1 MRFPMAPT
9 SLRGIR
15 VRTGGIEPEPNEG
28 IAGGLETPSERGNVW
43 KFLLFPGNL
52 LLGQSDSRDLGTPRR
67 PGIFSWECPA
77 WRREGSRES
86 SEPLPVPGGAPGEL
100 EREFGMRDGGT
111 GRREWL
117 PLPEGRDGWDLGRN
131 SGWEGGEGLGCNSQ
145 RICGCPIP
153 GIVQCQLGQGLEQ
166 LGVVQVVQSRELTFP
181 TQPIPEFC
189 PAGATLEGGSR
200 RITRSA
206 PRPTPRG
213 RGHGVAK
220 VQLAVDLLHAWR
232 TSQAAQTYGQTTFF
246 GWFVVGNIPGKLT
259 RASRPRRPKPTP
271 DRPSE
276 SRRLR
281 QRLIRAQ
288 TAAAIV
294 YPGRQPLRFLQA
306 WLIPALSPGLAA
318 RVRGPCSALSFRDE
332 LPNFFQGGISGIKG
346 FGHTWTCWFEQLLQE
361 SKLGLTTG
369 SPPRTLG
376 NRVKSAKFPL
386 DPCVP
391 SALFSPGS
399 SVARPDL
406 LTESLAGMIKPSS
419 CFRLRKAGIQREAGS
434 GGGFGHLVL
443 LERVWELGFGSFF
456 GLLVQGTFG
465 NDSLGY
471 AGIFGFPLWNSSGY
485 SMILIPYSLGLQP
498 DYPTAVSPTF
508 SAPVCSS
515 NRKSQTA
522 SGALLS
528 HTHPAPLLPS
538 AFPLAS
544 PAIIPCSGVACSSS
558 FPFCLFQTGLDL
570 SEQIQ
575 EMLQGWERSWECS
588 KETTEPLPV
597 PEGTPGELEREF
609 GGRDGWDIGK
619 EFLAVRVVRP
629 WDGIPG
635 ESVATS
641 SLEVS
646 KAKLEQPGIL
656 EGPLSHGIRF
666 WESGKDF
673 HAHGRGWG
681 WMILKSV
688 LLTPRFFSYLW
699 NTGPLNQDF
708 PGYPKLFTGLEGLRN
723 LLRSLVGFAGKFA
736 PSCLYF
742 SRFPSALFLLTCFFH
757 TFRVLLHGSGR
768 NSFIPTRRDSEFCRK
783 AAEAQKYPFWLLFTE
798 LLGSRGASGMCKLH
812 PQVFHGVAPH
822 FSVPG
827 ALSFSLG
834 INLRVSSSSH
844 HFWSFPFGIVSY
856 RVFEYLS
863 WNDGIVGVGK
873 DVHAQGIQPFLQHR
887 QGHPPGMGIPPL
899 CQSWTAQ
906 IFPISNLNLPW
917 HSFEAVSSHPRS
929 LGADPNPQ
937 LAPTSRQRLPNC
949 FFFLVPKLCRSLG
962 ISPTSL
968 MLGYANLFASPLCC
982 RYLAASFRCWIV
994 DPAPLYPAR
1003 GWRENWGCGIW
1014 KKICVKLGGNDKIFP
1029 WFRQDPLGITWE
1041 FRGWFE
1047 ALSLLDEDPS
1057 KRRSEGSKDVWSSRV
1072 IQLLVS
1078 KFYRGYGAFPS
1089 DGNGNAIRAVPPMGW
1104 LGSQNQQ
1111 RGVGGGILTWQGT
1124 KSGVGWCGVDS
1135 SLKWEELNPEFLQG
1149 RRPAVP
1155 WIALFLE
1162 SVGKGWVGRMGMI
1175 VLEGEEGKG
1184 LVWKVGNDLVWKVRK
1199 GLVWQVRNGLVWQ
1212 VRNYVVWKK
1221 VRNDLMWKVRNVL
1234 VWKEQSH
1241 EEGEES
1247 SSVEGEEQSH
1257 EEGEEISRVEGEE
1270 QSHEEGEESS
1280 SVKGEEQS
1288 HEEGGVGFCVKG
1300 EEQSHV
1306 EGDE

>member
-9 SLRGIR
+9 SLQGIR
-15 VRTGGIEPEPNEG
+15 VRTGGIELEPNEG

-52 LLGQSDSRDLGTPRR
+52 LLGQSDSQDLGTPRR
-67 PGIFSWECPA
+67 PGIFVSVSGQGSGNVQPGEEKDPGRAQNLSSA
-77 WRREGSRES
+77 WRGSRRAGEGIWDEGWRDRTLGMASHCQRAGMDGIWEGILAGRVVRGWDGIPRES
-86 SEPLPVPGGAPGEL
+86 VAAPSLELSNASLDRAWSNLGIPPDNEISSPSNTSGLSSWLWTFSMLGERPKRLRLTDKRLFLDGLWWETFLANSLGRVARVARNPSPRQTGRASPGGSGNVSSVPKQL
-100 EREFGMRDGGT
+100 
-111 GRREWL
+111 L
-117 PLPEGRDGWDLGRN
+117 P
-131 SGWEGGEGLGCNSQ
+131 SF
-145 RICGCPIP
+145 IP
-153 GIVQCQLGQGLEQ
+153 
-166 LGVVQVVQSRELTFP
+166 
-181 TQPIPEFC
+181 
-189 PAGATLEGGSR
+189 GGSR
-200 RITRSA
+200 CASFKCLGDDFPNFPAA
-206 PRPTPRG
+206 PR
-213 RGHGVAK
+213 
-220 VQLAVDLLHAWR
+220 
-232 TSQAAQTYGQTTFF
+232 
-246 GWFVVGNIPGKLT
+246 
-259 RASRPRRPKPTP
+259 
-271 DRPSE
+271 
-276 SRRLR
+276 
-281 QRLIRAQ
+281 
-288 TAAAIV
+288 
-294 YPGRQPLRFLQA
+294 A

-318 RVRGPCSALSFRDE
+318 WVRGPCSAFSFRDE

-369 SPPRTLG
+369 SAPRTLG

-434 GGGFGHLVL
+434 GGGFGHL

-465 NDSLGY
+465 NGSLGY

-485 SMILIPYSLGLQP
+485 AMILIPYSLVLQP
-498 DYPTAVSPTF
+498 DYPTAVSPT
-508 SAPVCSS
+508 S
-515 NRKSQTA
+515 NRKSQSFESAPDPSCLRSA
-522 SGALLS
+522 SLPHAPGSSSSLGFPTCQPSNHSLLWRRLLFLLS
-528 HTHPAPLLPS
+528 FLFVSDRLGSVGANPGDAP
-538 AFPLAS
+538 
-544 PAIIPCSGVACSSS
+544 
-558 FPFCLFQTGLDL
+558 
-570 SEQIQ
+570 
-575 EMLQGWERSWECS
+575 
-588 KETTEPLPV
+588 
-597 PEGTPGELEREF
+597 
-609 GGRDGWDIGK
+609 
-619 EFLAVRVVRP
+619 RV
-629 WDGIPG
+629 GQKLG
-635 ESVATS
+635 MS
-641 SLEVS
+641 SLEKRRLQGDHRAFS
-646 KAKLEQPGIL
+646 KGIWSRNGGIGHREWL
-656 EGPLSHGIRF
+656 PTGRGQGRMGYWEGISGCEGGEALGWNSRRICGHLIPRSVQGQEGPLSHGIRF

-673 HAHGRGWG
+673 HAHGRGWA

-699 NTGPLNQDF
+699 NTGLLNQDF

-742 SRFPSALFLLTCFFH
+742 SRFPSAPFLLACFFH

-768 NSFIPTRRDSEFCRK
+768 NSFIPARRDSEFCRK

-844 HFWSFPFGIVSY
+844 HFWSFPVGIATHRSCPQAP
-856 RVFEYLS
+856 
-863 WNDGIVGVGK
+863 
-873 DVHAQGIQPFLQHR
+873 HPQGCEI
-887 QGHPPGMGIPPL
+887 PPGDGD
-899 CQSWTAQ
+899 ST
-906 IFPISNLNLPW
+906 S
-917 HSFEAVSSHPRS
+917 AVSSHPHS

-949 FFFLVPKLCRSLG
+949 FFPSCPS
-962 ISPTSL
+962 SASL

-1014 KKICVKLGGNDKIFP
+1014 KKNVGKREVVARIIPKTGPGCVKLGGNDKIFH
-1029 WFRQDPLGITWE
+1029 WFRQNSLGITWE

-1057 KRRSEGSKDVWSSRV
+1057 NSRV

-1089 DGNGNAIRAVPPMGW
+1089 DGDRNAIRAVPPMGW
-1104 LGSQNQQ
+1104 LGIQNQQ

-1124 KSGVGWCGVDS
+1124 KSSVGWCGVDS
-1135 SLKWEELNPEFLQG
+1135 SLKWEELNPEFLHG

-1155 WIALFLE
+1155 WIAPFLE

-1199 GLVWQVRNGLVWQ
+1199 GFVWQVRNGLVWQ
-1212 VRNYVVWKK
+1212 VRNYLVWKK

-1257 EEGEEISRVEGEE
+1257 EEG
-1270 QSHEEGEESS
+1270 
-1280 SVKGEEQS
+1280 
-1288 HEEGGVGFCVKG
+1288 GVGFCVKG